1 MNKVLLIGRVVK
13 DFEVKATN
21 NGKSV
26 AMFSIA
32 VDDGHG
38 ENKRTYFPSIVVWG
52 KPAEAC
58 GKCLRKGSQVAIS
71 GKLTT
76 RSYDAKDGSKRY
88 VTEVVADMYDGV
100 RFLDSKKQDN
110 SSMDDEVI
118 PF

>member
-1 MNKVLLIGRVVK
+1 MNKVIMIGRVTK
-13 DFEVKATN
+13 DIEVKATP

-26 AMFSIA
+26 TMFTLA
-32 VDDGHG
+32 VDDGYG

-52 KPAEAC
+52 KAAETC

-110 SSMDDEVI
+110 SPMDSEVI

>member
-1 MNKVLLIGRVVK
+1 MNKVIMIGRVTK
-13 DFEVKATN
+13 DIEVKATP

-26 AMFSIA
+26 TMFTLA